1 MGAAGR
7 WGKNGPRATPPLAG
21 YALQSTLPSPASADC
36 GEIVKGR
43 GWYPSPRAWRGKA
56 PALLLQNPPPGE
68 PLQAAL
74 LPLGRE
80 GPLGDLPQSAPRA
93 RLTRRRKRR
102 RRDPSLPA
110 PPLPRGARS
119 PRPPGPQSHHGPPHS
134 APPRGGGR
142 LRGFPGAWPARRE
155 RAV

>member
-1 MGAAGR
+1 MEAAGR

-21 YALQSTLPSPASADC
+21 YALQSTLPSPAYADC

-93 RLTRRRKRR
+93 WLTRRKRR

-110 PPLPRGARS
+110 PPLPHGARS
-119 PRPPGPQSHHGPPHS
+119 PRPPGPQSHHAPPHS

-142 LRGFPGAWPARRE
+142 LRGFLGAWPAR
-155 RAV
+155 